1 MFFTILFSVYFCGA
15 DEVGA
20 GADMS
25 SGQQVARSTVQAV
38 SVICFSLCYQA
49 VWLLITDFE
58 VSVEDLL
65 SCAHIITVAVHY
77 LDDSMCTNL
86 MHIIIRI
93 LCLRRGKCYVPVYLS
108 VYVPSSWWTM
118 GRAPVTDL
126 TFDSVKELSQTLNTV
141 YSVLKWSHAGI
152 LTVL

>member
-1 MFFTILFSVYFCGA
+1 MRLGRAPTCR
-15 DEVGA
+15 
-20 GADMS
+20 
-25 SGQQVARSTVQAV
+25 QVVRSPVQAV

-65 SCAHIITVAVHY
+65 SCAHIMTVAVHC

-108 VYVPSSWWTM
+108 VYVPSSWWTRGLTM

-126 TFDSVKELSQTLNTV
+126 TFDSVKELSQTVITV